1 MENVL
6 VVGSPGSGKSTF
18 SRALA
23 QEAGLPLIYLDQ
35 LFWNGDKT
43 TVSQEEF
50 DRRLGEAMEG
60 SSRWVMDGN
69 YSRTLARRL
78 ERCDRV
84 FFLDYPAD
92 LCLES
97 VRARRGKARPDIPW
111 VETEEDPEFMEYI
124 REFPQKQRPGL
135 LALRKAF
142 PQKRW
147 TVFRKRSQAAAYL
160 RGFRE
165 GRKGI

>member
-43 TVSQEEF
+43 TVSPEEF

-60 SSRWVMDGN
+60 SSRWIMDGN

-135 LALRKAF
+135 LALGKAF